1 MECFEA
7 LLTRRSIRRFKGEDV
22 PLDKVL
28 KAIDVARYAPSAK
41 NSQPW
46 RFIVVKNPETI
57 KRLSELSI
65 GARPLAS
72 ASIAVVVL
80 ANKDESPTS
89 YLVDGALAAMYFWL
103 ALHCMGLGAVWIQ
116 TLRRIEEINKLLGV
130 PSNYVPVAIFAIGYP
145 AEKPPVKPRRPLEEI
160 VFIDKY
166 GNKIQS
172 TGK

>member
-1 MECFEA
+1 MECIEA
-7 LLTRRSIRRFKGEDV
+7 LLTRRSIRRFRDEEV
-22 PLDKVL
+22 PLQRIIE
-28 KAIDVARYAPSAK
+28 AINVARYAPSAK

-46 RFIVVKNPETI
+46 RFIVVKDPQLLR
-57 KRLSELSI
+57 RLSELSI
-65 GARPLAS
+65 GARPLAN
-72 ASIAVVVL
+72 ASLAVVVI

-116 TLRRIEEINKLLGV
+116 TLRRIEEINKLLDV

-145 AEKPPVKPRRPLEEI
+145 AEKPPARPRRPLEEI

-172 TGK
+172 TSM